1 MSSPPASTSQPQ
13 PVNGRFSGVHKWP
26 VLSVARGLPTL
37 ILAEA
42 PTFVMAFMVAEL
54 LYKWHSFTLECM
66 GFLATWT
73 VLGWIWYRVWPS
85 FGETR
90 AVTRQ

>member
-1 MSSPPASTSQPQ
+1 
-13 PVNGRFSGVHKWP
+13 
-26 VLSVARGLPTL
+26 
-37 ILAEA
+37 
-42 PTFVMAFMVAEL
+42 MAFMVAEL

-90 AVTRQ
+90 AVIRQ